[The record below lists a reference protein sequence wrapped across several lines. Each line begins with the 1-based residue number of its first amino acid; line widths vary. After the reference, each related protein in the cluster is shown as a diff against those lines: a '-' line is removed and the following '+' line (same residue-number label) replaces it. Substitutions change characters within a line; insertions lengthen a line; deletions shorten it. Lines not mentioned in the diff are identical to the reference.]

1 MEGLILA
8 SVYLIPQ
15 RIMMWSSGLAVF
27 SGSSDKMK
35 TVKKVVTHPCILAC
49 VLGILLM
56 ITGLP
61 IPPGLD
67 GAVTAVGN
75 CNTAMSMMVIGMILA
90 DINFKDFWDW
100 TVVKYTIHRLVII
113 PAVVY
118 IVCSFLPLSKNVL
131 GLCVLLA
138 AMPAGATTSI
148 LAEKYQVD
156 SPFATKLVI
165 FSTLLSLPT
174 ICLWS
179 IFLQ

>member
-1 MEGLILA
+1 
-8 SVYLIPQ
+8 
-15 RIMMWSSGLAVF
+15 
-27 SGSSDKMK
+27 
-35 TVKKVVTHPCILAC
+35 
-49 VLGILLM
+49 M

-138 AMPAGATTSI
+138 AMPAGCLLYTS
-148 LAEKYQVD
+148 
-156 SPFATKLVI
+156 
-165 FSTLLSLPT
+165 FSARAKRLLINPT
-174 ICLWS
+174 ISPVNIARTSHLMRFVIS
-179 IFLQ
+179 YRM